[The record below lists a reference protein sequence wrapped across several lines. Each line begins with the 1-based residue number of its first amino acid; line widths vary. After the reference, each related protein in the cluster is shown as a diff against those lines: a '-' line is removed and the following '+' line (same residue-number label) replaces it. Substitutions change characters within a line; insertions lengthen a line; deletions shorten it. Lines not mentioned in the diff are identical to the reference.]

1 MRVVSSL
8 LFGVKYE
15 DYSQRDSISDT
26 SEKLLL
32 GYSLYFAPNKTW
44 LASLTLCLKKK
55 KRQQLYSNH
64 EEGTQCGRL
73 AFASTLQRT
82 GALLLAEASCT
93 HLPPRRVQANL
104 GESPLVLGSLMLVDD
119 PGFYLAVNK

>member
-55 KRQQLYSNH
+55 KVNSCTATMKKGPSVDVSPLLQLYK
-64 EEGTQCGRL
+64 ELEPC
-73 AFASTLQRT
+73 
-82 GALLLAEASCT
+82 
-93 HLPPRRVQANL
+93 
-104 GESPLVLGSLMLVDD
+104 
-119 PGFYLAVNK
+119 Y